1 MKKYVRYLLVLL
13 MCSSLTGVK
22 AQTTFPFDGIRY
34 CLDGSEAQVFD
45 GRYYSESKLIIP
57 NSVWYNGI
65 KYPVTSIRYHAFYEC
80 KSLTEVTIPNSVTT
94 IGNGAFD
101 SCTGLQKVIWN
112 ARNADYYNGLSYDS
126 PFSNCDRLTDFVFGE
141 EVEYIPDYL
150 CFQLTS
156 LKKLV
161 IGNSVTTIGMWAFYE
176 CTGLTEVTISNSV
189 TTIGYKAFD
198 GCTGLQKV
206 IWNARNAQDL
216 QYVYD
221 NPIFPDCNQ
230 LTDFVFGE
238 EVEHIPDFLCNNLRL
253 LNTIVIPNSVT
264 TIGDGAFNSCTG
276 LTEVTIP
283 NSVTSI
289 GSSAFSG
296 CTGLTEVTIP
306 NSVTTIGNGAFDSC
320 TGLQK
325 VIWNAR
331 NAQDLQDVLY
341 DNPIF
346 PDCDQLTDFVFG
358 EEVEHIP
365 GHLCYKL
372 RLLNTIIIPN
382 SVTAIGERA
391 FSGCTGL
398 TTMSIGNSVTAI
410 GERAFYNCSGL
421 QTVIWNARNVQDLQY
436 DVFNNILPFSGC
448 DRLTDFVFGE
458 EVEYIP
464 DYLCYQLTSLKK
476 LVIGNSVTTIGMW
489 AFYECTGL
497 TEVTISNSV
506 TTIGERAFD
515 SCTGLTEVTIPNSV
529 TTIGQLAFN
538 SCTGLQKVTIGNSVT
553 AIGYGAFDSCSGLT
567 EVTIPN
573 SVTTIGNFAFTSCT
587 GLQKVTIGNSVTAI
601 GDGAFDSCT
610 GLQKVIWNARN
621 AQDLQD
627 VLYDNPIF
635 PDCDQLTDFV
645 FGEEVEHIPAYL
657 CYQLAS
663 LKKLVIGNSVTSIGK
678 MAFSSCT
685 GLTEVTIPNSVTTIG
700 DGAFNS
706 CTGLTEVTIPNSVTT
721 IGDGAFSGCTGLT
734 EVTIPNSVTSI
745 GYVAFSGCTGLQKVI
760 WNTRNAQCLQD
771 KFIWSPFKNCDRL
784 TDFIFGEEVE
794 HIPDYLCYNLT
805 LLNTI
810 VIPNSVTTIGERAFS
825 ECRGLQ
831 KVTIGNSVTAIGYGA
846 FDSCSGLTEV
856 SIPNSVTSIGYLA
869 FYSCSGLQKVT
880 IGNSVTN
887 IGSSAFDSCSGLQKV
902 TIGNSVTNIGSSAFD
917 SCSGLTE
924 VSIPNSVTNIENN
937 AFNGCTQME
946 SVTIGEKV
954 ESIGE
959 SAFAKCNNLTAVISK
974 AMTPPQIWATTFD
987 DYAMTL
993 YVPAGCKPKYAEA
1006 EYWNN
1011 FTDIR
1016 ETGVTL
1022 HTVTAN
1028 ATDETMG
1035 YVTGGGEYPQG
1046 STATLVAVPFGQNY
1060 FVRWNDGNTDNPRT
1074 ITVTGDMT
1082 FTAEFAP
1089 AGSAVETL
1097 ENGERGIYATGRTL
1111 HVENGGESYRVYT
1124 AAGRLVYTGNDSSVT
1139 LSAPGMYIVH
1149 TGDRSQ
1155 KVAVK

>member
-150 CFQLTS
+150 CYQLTS

-161 IGNSVTTIGMWAFYE
+161 IGNSVTTIGKWAFYE
-176 CTGLTEVTISNSV
+176 CTGLQKVTIGNSV
-189 TTIGYKAFD
+189 TAIGYGAFYS
-198 GCTGLQKV
+198 CTGLTEV
-206 IWNARNAQDL
+206 IWNARNAQDF
-216 QYVYD
+216 QD
-221 NPIFPDCNQ
+221 NSSPFSGCDR

-238 EVEHIPDFLCNNLRL
+238 KVEHIPAYLCYQLASL
-253 LNTIVIPNSVT
+253 KKLVIGNSVT
-264 TIGDGAFNSCTG
+264 SIGKMAFSSCTG

-289 GSSAFSG
+289 GSS
-296 CTGLTEVTIP
+296 
-306 NSVTTIGNGAFDSC
+306 
-320 TGLQK
+320 
-325 VIWNAR
+325 
-331 NAQDLQDVLY
+331 
-341 DNPIF
+341 
-346 PDCDQLTDFVFG
+346 
-358 EEVEHIP
+358 
-365 GHLCYKL
+365 
-372 RLLNTIIIPN
+372 
-382 SVTAIGERA
+382 A

-476 LVIGNSVTTIGMW
+476 LVIGNSVTTIGKW
-489 AFYECTGL
+489 AFYE
-497 TEVTISNSV
+497 
-506 TTIGERAFD
+506 
-515 SCTGLTEVTIPNSV
+515 
-529 TTIGQLAFN
+529 
-538 SCTGLQKVTIGNSVT
+538 CTGLQKVTIGNSVT

-567 EVTIPN
+567 EITIPN
-573 SVTTIGNFAFTSCT
+573 AVTTIG
-587 GLQKVTIGNSVTAI
+587 V
-601 GDGAFDSCT
+601 
-610 GLQKVIWNARN
+610 W
-621 AQDLQD
+621 
-627 VLYDNPIF
+627 
-635 PDCDQLTDFV
+635 
-645 FGEEVEHIPAYL
+645 
-657 CYQLAS
+657 
-663 LKKLVIGNSVTSIGK
+663 
-678 MAFSSCT
+678 AFSSCT
-685 GLTEVTIPNSVTTIG
+685 GLTEVTIPNSVTTIEG
-700 DGAFNS
+700 YAFTR
-706 CTGLTEVTIPNSVTT
+706 CTGLKT
-721 IGDGAFSGCTGLT
+721 
-734 EVTIPNSVTSI
+734 
-745 GYVAFSGCTGLQKVI
+745 
-760 WNTRNAQCLQD
+760 
-771 KFIWSPFKNCDRL
+771 
-784 TDFIFGEEVE
+784 
-794 HIPDYLCYNLT
+794 
-805 LLNTI
+805 
-810 VIPNSVTTIGERAFS
+810 
-825 ECRGLQ
+825 
-831 KVTIGNSVTAIGYGA
+831 VTIGNSVT
-846 FDSCSGLTEV
+846 
-856 SIPNSVTSIGYLA
+856 
-869 FYSCSGLQKVT
+869 T
-880 IGNSVTN
+880 IEDG
-887 IGSSAFDSCSGLQKV
+887 
-902 TIGNSVTNIGSSAFD
+902 
-917 SCSGLTE
+917 
-924 VSIPNSVTNIENN
+924 

-1046 STATLVAVPFGQNY
+1046 STATLIAVPFGQNY

>member
-112 ARNADYYNGLSYDS
+112 ARNIQDPQIFNQ
-126 PFSNCDRLTDFVFGE
+126 PFSGCDRLTDFVFGE
-141 EVEYIPDYL
+141 EVEYIPNYL

-161 IGNSVTTIGMWAFYE
+161 IG
-176 CTGLTEVTISNSV
+176 NSV

-253 LNTIVIPNSVT
+253 LNTIV
-264 TIGDGAFNSCTG
+264 
-276 LTEVTIP
+276 
-283 NSVTSI
+283 
-289 GSSAFSG
+289 
-296 CTGLTEVTIP
+296 
-306 NSVTTIGNGAFDSC
+306 
-320 TGLQK
+320 
-325 VIWNAR
+325 
-331 NAQDLQDVLY
+331 
-341 DNPIF
+341 
-346 PDCDQLTDFVFG
+346 
-358 EEVEHIP
+358 
-365 GHLCYKL
+365 
-372 RLLNTIIIPN
+372 
-382 SVTAIGERA
+382 
-391 FSGCTGL
+391 
-398 TTMSIGNSVTAI
+398 
-410 GERAFYNCSGL
+410 
-421 QTVIWNARNVQDLQY
+421 
-436 DVFNNILPFSGC
+436 
-448 DRLTDFVFGE
+448 
-458 EVEYIP
+458 
-464 DYLCYQLTSLKK
+464 
-476 LVIGNSVTTIGMW
+476 
-489 AFYECTGL
+489 
-497 TEVTISNSV
+497 
-506 TTIGERAFD
+506 
-515 SCTGLTEVTIPNSV
+515 
-529 TTIGQLAFN
+529 
-538 SCTGLQKVTIGNSVT
+538 
-553 AIGYGAFDSCSGLT
+553 
-567 EVTIPN
+567 
-573 SVTTIGNFAFTSCT
+573 
-587 GLQKVTIGNSVTAI
+587 
-601 GDGAFDSCT
+601 
-610 GLQKVIWNARN
+610 
-621 AQDLQD
+621 
-627 VLYDNPIF
+627 
-635 PDCDQLTDFV
+635 
-645 FGEEVEHIPAYL
+645 
-657 CYQLAS
+657 
-663 LKKLVIGNSVTSIGK
+663 
-678 MAFSSCT
+678 
-685 GLTEVTIPNSVTTIG
+685 IPNSVTTIG

-831 KVTIGNSVTAIGYGA
+831 KVTIGNSVTTIGKFAFTSCTGLQKVTIGNSVTAIGYGA
-846 FDSCSGLTEV
+846 FDSCSGLTEITIPNAV
-856 SIPNSVTSIGYLA
+856 TTIGVWAFSSCTGLTEVTIPNSVTTIEGYA
-869 FYSCSGLQKVT
+869 FTRCTGLKTVT
-880 IGNSVTN
+880 IGNSVT
-887 IGSSAFDSCSGLQKV
+887 
-902 TIGNSVTNIGSSAFD
+902 TIEDG
-917 SCSGLTE
+917 
-924 VSIPNSVTNIENN
+924 

-1046 STATLVAVPFGQNY
+1046 STATLIAVPFGQNY

-1074 ITVTGDMT
+1074 ITVTGNMT

-1139 LSAPGMYIVH
+1139 LSAPGMYIVR

>member
-306 NSVTTIGNGAFDSC
+306 NSVTTIGNGAF
-320 TGLQK
+320 
-325 VIWNAR
+325 
-331 NAQDLQDVLY
+331 
-341 DNPIF
+341 
-346 PDCDQLTDFVFG
+346 
-358 EEVEHIP
+358 
-365 GHLCYKL
+365 
-372 RLLNTIIIPN
+372 
-382 SVTAIGERA
+382 
-391 FSGCTGL
+391 
-398 TTMSIGNSVTAI
+398 
-410 GERAFYNCSGL
+410 
-421 QTVIWNARNVQDLQY
+421 
-436 DVFNNILPFSGC
+436 
-448 DRLTDFVFGE
+448 
-458 EVEYIP
+458 
-464 DYLCYQLTSLKK
+464 
-476 LVIGNSVTTIGMW
+476 
-489 AFYECTGL
+489 YE
-497 TEVTISNSV
+497 
-506 TTIGERAFD
+506 
-515 SCTGLTEVTIPNSV
+515 
-529 TTIGQLAFN
+529 
-538 SCTGLQKVTIGNSVT
+538 CTGLQKVTIGNSVT

-567 EVTIPN
+567 EITIPN
-573 SVTTIGNFAFTSCT
+573 AVTTIG
-587 GLQKVTIGNSVTAI
+587 V
-601 GDGAFDSCT
+601 
-610 GLQKVIWNARN
+610 W
-621 AQDLQD
+621 
-627 VLYDNPIF
+627 
-635 PDCDQLTDFV
+635 
-645 FGEEVEHIPAYL
+645 
-657 CYQLAS
+657 
-663 LKKLVIGNSVTSIGK
+663 
-678 MAFSSCT
+678 AFSSCT
-685 GLTEVTIPNSVTTIG
+685 GLTEVTIPNSVTTIEG
-700 DGAFNS
+700 YAFTR
-706 CTGLTEVTIPNSVTT
+706 CTGLKT
-721 IGDGAFSGCTGLT
+721 
-734 EVTIPNSVTSI
+734 
-745 GYVAFSGCTGLQKVI
+745 
-760 WNTRNAQCLQD
+760 
-771 KFIWSPFKNCDRL
+771 
-784 TDFIFGEEVE
+784 
-794 HIPDYLCYNLT
+794 
-805 LLNTI
+805 
-810 VIPNSVTTIGERAFS
+810 
-825 ECRGLQ
+825 
-831 KVTIGNSVTAIGYGA
+831 VTIGNSVT
-846 FDSCSGLTEV
+846 
-856 SIPNSVTSIGYLA
+856 
-869 FYSCSGLQKVT
+869 T
-880 IGNSVTN
+880 IEDG
-887 IGSSAFDSCSGLQKV
+887 
-902 TIGNSVTNIGSSAFD
+902 
-917 SCSGLTE
+917 
-924 VSIPNSVTNIENN
+924 

-1046 STATLVAVPFGQNY
+1046 STATLIAVPFGQNY

>member
-306 NSVTTIGNGAFDSC
+306 NSVTTIGERAFSGCTGLTEVTILNSVTTIGNGAFNSCTGLTEVTIPNSVTTIGDGAFDSC

-476 LVIGNSVTTIGMW
+476 LVIGNSVTTIGKW
-489 AFYECTGL
+489 AFYE
-497 TEVTISNSV
+497 
-506 TTIGERAFD
+506 
-515 SCTGLTEVTIPNSV
+515 
-529 TTIGQLAFN
+529 
-538 SCTGLQKVTIGNSVT
+538 CTGLQKVTIGNSVT
-553 AIGYGAFDSCSGLT
+553 AIGYGAFY
-567 EVTIPN
+567 
-573 SVTTIGNFAFTSCT
+573 SCT
-587 GLQKVTIGNSVTAI
+587 GLTE
-601 GDGAFDSCT
+601 
-610 GLQKVIWNARN
+610 VIWNARN
-621 AQDLQD
+621 AQDFQD
-627 VLYDNPIF
+627 NSSPF
-635 PDCDQLTDFV
+635 SGCDRLTDFV
-645 FGEEVEHIPAYL
+645 FGEKVEHIPAYL

-685 GLTEVTIPNSVTTIG
+685 GLTEVTIPNSVTSIG
-700 DGAFNS
+700 S
-706 CTGLTEVTIPNSVTT
+706 S
-721 IGDGAFSGCTGLT
+721 AFSGCTGLT

-745 GYVAFSGCTGLQKVI
+745 GYLAFSGCTGLQKVI

-794 HIPDYLCYNLT
+794 HIPAYLCYNLT

-810 VIPNSVTTIGERAFS
+810 VIPNSVTTIGYGAFS

-846 FDSCSGLTEV
+846 FDSCSGLTEITIPNAV
-856 SIPNSVTSIGYLA
+856 TTIGVWAFSSCTGLTEVTIPNSVTTIEGYA
-869 FYSCSGLQKVT
+869 FTRCTGLKTVT
-880 IGNSVTN
+880 IGNSVT
-887 IGSSAFDSCSGLQKV
+887 
-902 TIGNSVTNIGSSAFD
+902 TIEDG
-917 SCSGLTE
+917 
-924 VSIPNSVTNIENN
+924 

-1046 STATLVAVPFGQNY
+1046 STATLIAVPFGQNY